1 MTEADALQVI
11 SSQLER
17 GEIGSAQFLERLARY
32 MSGHIEC
39 SRAGVWF
46 FFDTQAGRV
55 LRCAAMYDA
64 TRDGMVATPDIPNAD
79 VGPFFRALL
88 QDGCVL
94 ANEARAHPA
103 LVDLQ
108 AGYIEPL
115 DIHSKLSI
123 CFTVNGVLLGVFSCE
138 QCGGPKVWTQR
149 HLQSLRQ
156 IGSHASLA
164 LMRAASSIVDTAPGA
179 LWHSADPN
187 RLATM
192 PMPLG
197 PKDG

>member
-1 MTEADALQVI
+1 MTEADALQTI

-17 GEIGSAQFLERLARY
+17 GEIDSAQFLERLARF
-32 MSGHIEC
+32 MAGHIEC

-46 FFDTQAGRV
+46 FIDTQFGRV

-64 TRDGMVATPDIPNAD
+64 NRDGMVATPDIPNAD
-79 VGPFFRALL
+79 IGPFFQALVR
-88 QDGCVL
+88 DGCVV
-94 ANEARAHPA
+94 APDARAHPA

-108 AGYIEPL
+108 RGYIVPL
-115 DIHSKLSI
+115 DIHSKLGI
-123 CFTVNGVLLGVFSCE
+123 CFSVNGVLLGVFSCE
-138 QCGGPKVWTQR
+138 QCGSSKVWTQR

-179 LWHSADPN
+179 LWHTTDPN
-187 RLATM
+187 RLPTM

-197 PKDG
+197 SKDA

>member
-1 MTEADALQVI
+1 MTDTDTLQTI

-17 GEIGSAQFLERLARY
+17 GEIDSAQFLEQLARF

-46 FFDTQAGRV
+46 FIDAQAGRV
-55 LRCAAMYDA
+55 LRCAAMYDSA
-64 TRDGMVATPDIPNAD
+64 RDGMVATPDIPNAD
-79 VGPFFRALL
+79 IGPFFEALL
-88 QDGCVL
+88 RDGCL
-94 ANEARAHPA
+94 MATDARTHPA
-103 LVDLQ
+103 LVDLRP
-108 AGYIEPL
+108 GYIEAL
-115 DIHSKLSI
+115 DIHSKLGI
-123 CFTVNGVLLGVFSCE
+123 CFSVNGVLLGVFSCE
-138 QCGGPKVWTQR
+138 QCGASKVWTQR

-179 LWHSADPN
+179 LWHATDPN
-187 RLATM
+187 RLATL

-197 PKDG
+197 PKET

>member
-1 MTEADALQVI
+1 MTDADALQII

-17 GEIGSAQFLERLARY
+17 GEIGSAQFLERLARF
-32 MSGHIEC
+32 MAGRIEC

-46 FFDTQAGRV
+46 FIDTPTGRV

-64 TRDGMVATPDIPNAD
+64 ARDGMVATPDIPNASI
-79 VGPFFRALL
+79 GPFFETLL
-88 QDGCVL
+88 RDGCVM
-94 ANEARAHPA
+94 ATDARAHPA

-108 AGYIEPL
+108 ADYIAPL
-115 DIHSKLSI
+115 NIHSKLAI
-123 CFTVNGVLLGVFSCE
+123 CFSVNGVLLGVFSCE
-138 QCGGPKVWTQR
+138 QCGASKVWTQR

-179 LWHSADPN
+179 LWHTSDPN

-197 PKDG
+197 PKET

>member
-1 MTEADALQVI
+1 MPDPDALIAI

-17 GEIGSAQFLERLARY
+17 GEIDSAQFLEQLARF
-32 MSGHIEC
+32 MAGRIEC

-46 FFDTQAGRV
+46 FIDTQAGRV

-64 TRDGMVATPDIPNAD
+64 SRDGMVATPDIPNAD
-79 VGPFFRALL
+79 VGPFFEALL
-88 QDGCVL
+88 RDGCLL
-94 ANEARAHPA
+94 AEDARAHPA

-108 AGYIEPL
+108 AGYIAPL
-115 DIHSKLSI
+115 DIHSKLGI

-138 QCGGPKVWTQR
+138 QCGTSKVWTPR

-179 LWHSADPN
+179 LWHTADPN
-187 RLATM
+187 RVTTL